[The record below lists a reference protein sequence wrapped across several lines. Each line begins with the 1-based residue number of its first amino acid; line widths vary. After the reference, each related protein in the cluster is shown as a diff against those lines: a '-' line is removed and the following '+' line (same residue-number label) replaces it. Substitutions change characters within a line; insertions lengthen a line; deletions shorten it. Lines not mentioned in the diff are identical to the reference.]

1 MIEALGVILSLF
13 QKWMKASGRKRCRRI
28 GFWFAIPIAFY
39 WIWYFVQSQQLWLGG
54 YSTVGLLIS
63 IRGVCNNKGPE

>member
-39 WIWYFVQSQQLWLGG
+39 WIWYFVQSQQLWLVDTVQSD
-54 YSTVGLLIS
+54 YSFPFV
-63 IRGVCNNKGPE
+63 VCNNKGPE